1 MEEDEVFLAY
11 PEELDSSVL
20 PEVDLAAEVDAFDVD
35 FEDAALLLGAE
46 LWLASEL

>member
-1 MEEDEVFLAY
+1 M
-11 PEELDSSVL
+11 L
-20 PEVDLAAEVDAFDVD
+20 PEVDLVFETEAFEVD